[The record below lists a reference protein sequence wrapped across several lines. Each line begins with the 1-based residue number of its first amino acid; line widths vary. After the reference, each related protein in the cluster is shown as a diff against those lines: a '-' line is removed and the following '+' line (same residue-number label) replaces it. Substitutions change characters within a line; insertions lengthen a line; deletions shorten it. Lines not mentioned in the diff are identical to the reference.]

1 MKHEKNQ
8 RVQSSKSENTP
19 DAKMIERRAYELY
32 LERGGE
38 HGHDSEDWLQAE
50 REVKQNGQAAGVIAG
65 G

>member
-8 RVQSSKSENTP
+8 RVQSSNSENTVDP
-19 DAKMIERRAYELY
+19 KMIERRAYELY

-50 REVKQNGQAAGVIAG
+50 REVKQNGQATGVIAG